1 MQDLDAIRQGADA
14 NAPVFGLSASQI
26 HRRLKAAAQAAGLGD
41 GFSGHSGRV
50 GMATRMTR
58 LGAPMPVVMRQG
70 RWVSSRMPA
79 RYVRNEERQ
88 RRACLS
94 VLSAVREQRRP
105 TTEEAAFWQRLD
117 CIAIIRIDLN

>member
-1 MQDLDAIRQGADA
+1 MSTSSAARPTWRARGQSSPSPGAPCRTLTPFAQGADA
-14 NAPVFGLSASQI
+14 NALVFGLSASQI

-79 RYVRNEERQ
+79 RYVRNE
-88 RRACLS
+88 
-94 VLSAVREQRRP
+94 SAS
-105 TTEEAAFWQRLD
+105 AALAYL
-117 CIAIIRIDLN
+117 C